1 MPSGDQDM
9 INIPALGYDFPW
21 MLEYTNIFQDDAP
34 SDQPPLL
41 GLATQFPFSPLG
53 STPAPADEHSC
64 NPDGLISSGLQ
75 EPDFSSALDT
85 NRASIMDA
93 TDEDIIIAE
102 NFCHVQVALERPYQ
116 AILECFKR
124 QVDIRS
130 RETSFPSQQAFE
142 SFIHLYYEYF
152 DCQLSFIH
160 PSLLETPDAPW
171 LLVLAVASV
180 GSQYTQLAKKEQ
192 YCALLTEL
200 LRMSL
205 PLDVRPV
212 CPIFGFDPHTQ
223 TANSSIARQNAWLRY
238 LGPCPVLF
246 ACYCEFH
253 VHWLQ
258 R

>member
-1 MPSGDQDM
+1 
-9 INIPALGYDFPW
+9 
-21 MLEYTNIFQDDAP
+21 
-34 SDQPPLL
+34 
-41 GLATQFPFSPLG
+41 
-53 STPAPADEHSC
+53 
-64 NPDGLISSGLQ
+64 
-75 EPDFSSALDT
+75 
-85 NRASIMDA
+85 MDA

-102 NFCHVQVALERPYQ
+102 NFCHVQVVLERPYQ
-116 AILECFKR
+116 AILECFKH
-124 QVDIRS
+124 QVDLGS
-130 RETSFPSQQAFE
+130 RETSFPSQQAFK
-142 SFIHLYYEYF
+142 SFIQLYYEYF

-171 LLVLAVASV
+171 LLVLAVACV

-200 LRMSL
+200 LQLSL

-212 CPIFGFDPHTQ
+212 CPIFGFDPDTQ

-238 LGPCPVLF
+238 LGPCSVFF
-246 ACYCEFH
+246 ACYRQFH